1 MMEHDIS
8 LLNIMDDGIFD
19 STLVETIDMFLVDN
33 YAEEFRE
40 ATFDLLGGST
50 SFDFAVDQIVDL

>member
-1 MMEHDIS
+1 MEHDIS
-8 LLNIMDDGIFD
+8 LLDIMDDGIFD
-19 STLVETIDMFLVDN
+19 STLVETIDMFLVDK

-40 ATFDLLGGST
+40 ATFDLLGGSI

>member
-1 MMEHDIS
+1 MENDIT
-8 LLNIMDDGIFD
+8 LLDMMDDGSYD
-19 STLVETIDMFLVDN
+19 HTLMESVDLFLVDQ
-33 YAEEFRE
+33 YIEEFRE

>member
-1 MMEHDIS
+1 MEHDIA
-8 LLNIMDDGIFD
+8 LLDMINDGSYD
-19 STLVETIDMFLVDN
+19 NTLMETVDMFLVDKHI
-33 YAEEFRE
+33 EEFRE